1 MFHRLKRPSE
11 RLSSQAIKIPFRKK
25 WDQEAVVKALRDTV
39 PRPSVAIPWAEGSE
53 KKEKIRKTQRNILD

>member
-53 KKEKIRKTQRNILD
+53 K